1 VCVVGSTNLTTVT
14 RDTRQIWTDD
24 EVMTG
29 AEFDDVDDTRQQ
41 PQSVTTT

>member
-1 VCVVGSTNLTTVT
+1 VCVVGSTSLTTVR
-14 RDTRQIWTDD
+14 RDARQIWTDD

-41 PQSVTTT
+41 PQSVTAT